1 MIKHDLAKHEY
12 FIDPVNSQNNER
24 VVELRIAI
32 NWYERLIEQGKKDSI
47 LEVGNVLQF
56 YGHVEHKCIDLYAE
70 YPDISAGGEVENVDA
85 REVDYTG
92 KNVMSVSTIE
102 HIDLAGEY
110 EVKEGD
116 GSGAIT
122 VLDKI
127 VNESDSY
134 FITWGPN
141 ANKKLDDY
149 VKANLANY
157 DWHGWV
163 RTGEEDFD
171 YTAQDMEVWEK
182 LVDDPYKFCNGI
194 ILLQK
199 TPV

>member
-24 VVELRIAI
+24 VIELRLAI
-32 NWYERLIEQGKKDSI
+32 NWYEKLIEQGKKDNI

-56 YGHVEHKCIDLYAE
+56 YGHVEHKCVDLFAE

-92 KNVMSVSTIE
+92 KDVMCVSTIE

-122 VLDKI
+122 VLNKI

-163 RTGEEDFD
+163 RTGEEAFD

-182 LVDDPYKFCNGI
+182 MVDDPYKFCNGI

>member
-32 NWYERLIEQGKKDSI
+32 NWYEKLIEQGKKDSI

-70 YPDISAGGEVENVDA
+70 YPDISAGGEVDNVDA

-92 KNVMSVSTIE
+92 KDVMSVSTIE

-149 VKANLANY
+149 VKSNLANY

-163 RTGEEDFD
+163 RTGEEAFD

-199 TPV
+199 TPA

>member
-32 NWYERLIEQGKKDSI
+32 NWYEKLIEQGKKDSI

-92 KNVMSVSTIE
+92 KDVMSVSTIE

-163 RTGEEDFD
+163 RTGEEAFD

>member
-32 NWYERLIEQGKKDSI
+32 NWYEKLIEQGKKDSI

-70 YPDISAGGEVENVDA
+70 YPDISAGGEVDNVDA

-149 VKANLANY
+149 VKANLTNY

-163 RTGEEDFD
+163 RTGEEAFD

>member
-32 NWYERLIEQGKKDSI
+32 NWYEKLIEQGKKDSI

-70 YPDISAGGEVENVDA
+70 YPDISAGGEVDNVDA

-92 KNVMSVSTIE
+92 KDVMSVSTIE

-110 EVKEGD
+110 EVKKGD

-163 RTGEEDFD
+163 RTGEEAFD